1 MLPKQ
6 SFREARH
13 AASLRRRQLVG
24 FVLLALVS
32 LGNAGCAAQPS
43 PQGVSVMELNQVAA
57 KTIFFGHQSVGW
69 NIIQGIE
76 ELLQAQPGASL
87 TLTQA
92 ENLEGMP
99 GPAFFHS
106 EVGENG
112 DPLSKLQA
120 FERLVRAGIG
130 ERADVAFF
138 KFCYVDFDQNTDVA
152 QLFTAYQQTMAALS
166 RDYPQTTLVY
176 VTTPLTTADQGV
188 KAVFKSLLGRNEV
201 ALANLKRQQFNELL
215 RREYAGTGALFD
227 LAASEATDPA
237 GNVCS
242 VTVAQQT
249 VPCLVAAYS
258 DDGGHLNERG
268 RQVVAT
274 QLLKFL
280 ARLD

>member
-1 MLPKQ
+1 ML
-6 SFREARH
+6 
-13 AASLRRRQLVG
+13 
-24 FVLLALVS
+24 
-32 LGNAGCAAQPS
+32 
-43 PQGVSVMELNQVAA
+43 ELNQVAA

-76 ELLQAQPGASL
+76 ETLKEQPGVPL

-92 ENLEGMP
+92 ESLEGLP

-106 EVGENG
+106 EIGQNG

-130 ERADVAFF
+130 TRVDVAFF
-138 KFCYVDFDQNTDVA
+138 KFCYVDFDQNTDVP
-152 QLFTAYQQTMAALS
+152 QLFAAYQQTMAALS
-166 RDYPQTTLVY
+166 RDYPQTTFVY

-188 KAVFKSLLGRNEV
+188 KAVLKSLLGRNEV

-227 LAASEATDPA
+227 LATSEATDPV
-237 GNVCS
+237 GKVCT
-242 VTVAQQT
+242 VTVASQS
-249 VPCLVAAYS
+249 VPCLVVAYT
-258 DDGGHLNERG
+258 DDGGHLNEQG